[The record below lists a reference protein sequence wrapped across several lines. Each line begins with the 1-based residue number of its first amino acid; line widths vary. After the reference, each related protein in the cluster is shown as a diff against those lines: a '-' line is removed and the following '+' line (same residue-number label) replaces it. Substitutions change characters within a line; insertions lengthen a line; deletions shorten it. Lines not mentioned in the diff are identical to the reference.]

1 MISPVLVVSE
11 VVGEVV
17 SEVVGEVVSEVVGEV
32 VSEVVVEIVEVDFT
46 CEVDV
51 SGNRLRCLN
60 EGW

>member
-1 MISPVLVVSE
+1 MGKVVS
-11 VVGEVV
+11 
-17 SEVVGEVVSEVVGEV
+17 EV